1 MMKQGLN
8 TLTLSKESK
17 IPQPTL
23 HHLLSGKTK
32 KPRSEL
38 LQKLAQFFDISIP
51 TLLEIELA
59 NQPTSS
65 VRKFPILN
73 WNQNTL
79 NFSKQAEIDNEF
91 ILGSYPEESFAFF
104 IHKRICHSLW
114 PNQSLAIIA
123 PSRTPEESQCGL
135 VYFNKYGLILN
146 KIYKEQGDF
155 FIKYQNATEDLLLL
169 KIDLD
174 SVKWFGQLIELR
186 LMGQALT
193 EYL

>member
-32 KPRSEL
+32 KPRRAL

-51 TLLEIELA
+51 TLLEIELT

-73 WNQNTL
+73 WN
-79 NFSKQAEIDNEF
+79 
-91 ILGSYPEESFAFF
+91 
-104 IHKRICHSLW
+104 
-114 PNQSLAIIA
+114 
-123 PSRTPEESQCGL
+123 
-135 VYFNKYGLILN
+135 
-146 KIYKEQGDF
+146 
-155 FIKYQNATEDLLLL
+155 
-169 KIDLD
+169 
-174 SVKWFGQLIELR
+174 
-186 LMGQALT
+186 
-193 EYL
+193 